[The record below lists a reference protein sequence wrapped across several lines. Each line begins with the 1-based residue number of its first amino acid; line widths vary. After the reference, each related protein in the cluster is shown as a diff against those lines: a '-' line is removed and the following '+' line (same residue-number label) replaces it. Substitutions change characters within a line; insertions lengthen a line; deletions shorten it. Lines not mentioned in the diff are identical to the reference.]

1 MSFLPRRLLCQGV
14 AMARTARKKR
24 KTTLG
29 LREKVA
35 IRAVDGKKWRM
46 FSAKIDTGA
55 VWSRIGAR
63 KAANLALGPILDV
76 IRVKTGSGKQRR
88 LLVPA
93 SVRIGRYQIAARLSI
108 SMQRGGVLIGTRTM
122 GGRFT
127 VDPKKQYLTGRPP
140 LK

>member
-1 MSFLPRRLLCQGV
+1 
-14 AMARTARKKR
+14 MARTAKKKR

-35 IRAVDGKKWRM
+35 ICAVGGKKWRM
-46 FSAKIDTGA
+46 FTAKMDTGA

-63 KAANLALGPILDV
+63 KAADLALGPILDV
-76 IRVKTGSGKQRR
+76 VRVKTGSGRQRR

-93 SVRIGRYQIAARLSI
+93 SVRIGRYQIAARFSV
-108 SMQRGGVLIGTRTM
+108 SMQRRGVLIGTRTM

-127 VDPKKQYLTGRPP
+127 VDPQKHCLTGRPS